1 MKRYTFL
8 FVSLLVSCLLVAQG
22 PANRTARTIAADVL
36 AQMPAQNQEN
46 FNSLMND
53 LAESGEEGILILT
66 QMLKAPGQGSN
77 AQVEYALSGLTAY
90 VSASGRE
97 AQQTVVLSAL
107 NKAAAQATNATIK
120 AFLENQASMLNR
132 PYAMAETVTPA
143 LAIAQ
148 RNAKAALKSGK
159 QQDRIKSMLEVMSLL
174 PANDAQ
180 KTALAALKDGNKDY
194 RNAILSAVSDKAD
207 KGFYNTL
214 VKTMLKAKPDVQA
227 DIINFLA
234 AEADKSADKRNL
246 VKNSEAKWDN
256 PTMNILHNYVKNSG
270 NFDIVEASVSAL
282 RNIGDASS
290 IPVIAS
296 LLKKSDSKYVDL
308 AQAALA
314 SYNGKINSDVAKVI
328 NDASPAGKIAGIELL
343 AGRKA
348 TVNLGT
354 VLAQIDNAD
363 ANVKAA
369 ALKALKDLVSPQDF
383 VKMCGLLEDASAD
396 AYQPLQQ
403 AITATLAG
411 QTPEQQVQAIRQRMN
426 QAGTGKGY
434 LYYPVL
440 AATNDPSALQIITN
454 ALATNGQSVDGQ
466 SAFQALL
473 TWAGTEAAPHLYN
486 IAKQATGDT
495 FDKALDRYIDL
506 GSSERLTGENQLQ
519 MLRQAMELAK
529 TDKQRTKILEKVDKT
544 GTFLGM
550 MMAGDYINN
559 PALQQTAATAVMDI
573 AVAHPEYNGA
583 NTRALLNKV
592 VEVLSGGDADYF
604 KQNIKKYLEE
614 NSANEQGFVSIFNGK
629 DLTGWKGLVE
639 DPIKRSKMKPAQLA
653 KEQIKADEQMRKD
666 WIVEDGSLAYVGTG
680 YDNLCTEKQYGDFEM
695 LVDWKLDPNGR
706 EPDAGIYL
714 RGSPQVQIWDTARV
728 DVGAQVGSGGLY
740 NNKKNKDIPL
750 VVADNPLGE
759 WNSFYIKM
767 VGDRVTVK
775 LNGVL
780 VVDDVIL
787 ENYWDRSQPIFPI
800 EQLELQAHGSK
811 VWFRNIYVK
820 ELKRA
825 EAFQL
830 SEQEKKDG
838 FKVLFDG
845 TNMYQWTGNTVDYT
859 IEDGTISMNPSK
871 AFGGNLYTVDEYA
884 DFIYRFE
891 FKLTPGA
898 NNGVGIR
905 TPMEG
910 DAAYVGMEIQILDCE
925 HPTYSYITPLQH
937 HGSVYGIIPA
947 KPDHHSAFKPAG
959 EWNEEEIYA
968 KGDYIRVTVNG
979 QVINEGNIRE
989 ATKNGTADKKEHPG
1003 LFNKKGHIGF
1013 FGHGSPVQFR
1023 NIRIKE
1029 LK

>member
-1 MKRYTFL
+1 MKKYTLL
-8 FVSLLVSCLLVAQG
+8 FVSLLVSCIMLAQG
-22 PANRTARTIAADVL
+22 PANRTAKTIAADVL
-36 AQMPAQNQEN
+36 AQMPAQNQET

-53 LAESGEEGILILT
+53 LASSGEEGILILT

-77 AQVEYALSGLTAY
+77 AQVEYALSGLTSY
-90 VSASGRE
+90 VSAPGRE
-97 AQQTVVLSAL
+97 AQQAVVLSAL
-107 NKAAAQATNATIK
+107 NKAAAQATNATVK

-132 PYAMAETVTPA
+132 PYAMTEATTPA

-148 RNAKAALKSGK
+148 RNAKAALKSGR
-159 QQDRIKSMLEVMSLL
+159 QQDRIKAMLQVMSLL
-174 PANDAQ
+174 SAKDAQ
-180 KTALAALKDGNKDY
+180 KTAFAALKDGNKDY
-194 RNAILSAVSDKAD
+194 RNAILSAVSNKAD
-207 KGFYNTL
+207 KGFYNSL

-234 AEADKSADKRNL
+234 AEADKSAEKRNL

-256 PTMNILHNYVKNSG
+256 PTMNILHNFVKNSS

-296 LLKKSDSKYVDL
+296 LLKKNDTQYVAL

-314 SYNGKINSDVAKVI
+314 SFNGKINSDVAKAVG
-328 NDASPAGKIAGIELL
+328 DASPAGKIAGIELL
-343 AGRKA
+343 ANRKA

-354 VLAQIDNAD
+354 VLAETDNAD

-383 VKMCGLLEDASAD
+383 TKMCGLLEDASAD

-403 AITATLAG
+403 AITATLVG
-411 QTPEQQVQAIRQRMN
+411 QAPAQQVQTISQRMN

-440 AATNDPSALQIITN
+440 AATGDAN
-454 ALATNGQSVDGQ
+454 ALKTIVDGLSTGTQ
-466 SAFQALL
+466 ASRDAAFQALL
-473 TWAGTEAAPHLYN
+473 TWPGLEVAPHLYN
-486 IAKQATGDT
+486 IARQSSGDT
-495 FDKALDRYIDL
+495 FD
-506 GSSERLTGENQLQ
+506 
-519 MLRQAMELAK
+519 
-529 TDKQRTKILEKVDKT
+529 
-544 GTFLGM
+544 
-550 MMAGDYINN
+550 
-559 PALQQTAATAVMDI
+559 
-573 AVAHPEYNGA
+573 NGA

-614 NSANEQGFVSIFNGK
+614 NSATEQGFVSIFNGK
-629 DLTGWKGLVE
+629 DLTGWKGLVQ

-680 YDNLCTEKQYGDFEM
+680 FDNLCTEKQYGDFEM
-695 LVDWKLDPNGR
+695 LVDWKLDPNGA

-714 RGSPQVQIWDTARV
+714 RGTPQVQIWDTARV

-775 LNGVL
+775 LNGIL

-830 SEQEKKDG
+830 SEQEKKEG

-859 IEDGTISMNPSK
+859 IENGTISMNPSK

-989 ATKNGTADKKEHPG
+989 ATKNGTADKQEHPG

-1013 FGHGSPVQFR
+1013 LGHGSPVQFR

-1029 LK
+1029 LKD

>member
-1 MKRYTFL
+1 MKRHFL
-8 FVSLLVSCLLVAQG
+8 FITSLLVSCLLMAQG
-22 PANRTARTIAADVL
+22 PANRTSKTVAADVL
-36 AQMPAQNQEN
+36 AQMPAQNQET

-53 LAESGEEGILILT
+53 LAESGEEGVLTLT
-66 QMLKAPGQGSN
+66 QMLKAPGQGNN
-77 AQVEYALSGLTAY
+77 AQVEYALSGLTAF
-90 VSASGRE
+90 VSAPGHE
-97 AQQTVVLSAL
+97 AQKTVVLSAL
-107 NKAAAQATNATIK
+107 NKAVSQASNATVK
-120 AFLENQASMLNR
+120 AFIESQASLLTR
-132 PYAMAETVTPA
+132 PYAMEEPQLPGLTV
-143 LAIAQ
+143 AQ

-159 QQDRIKSMLEVMSLL
+159 TQDRILAMKQVMKLL
-174 PANDAQ
+174 PAKDAQ
-180 KTALAALKDGNKDY
+180 KTALDALKDGNKDY
-194 RNAILSAVSDKAD
+194 RNAMLYAVSEKAD

-214 VKTMLKAKPDVQA
+214 VKTLLKAKPGVQA
-227 DIINFLA
+227 DILNFLA
-234 AEADKSADKRNL
+234 SEADLNADKRNL
-246 VKNSEAKWDN
+246 VKTSEAKWDN
-256 PTMNILHNYVKNSG
+256 PTMNILNNIIRTG
-270 NFDIVEASVSAL
+270 NDFDVIEAAVNTL

-296 LLKKSDSKYVDL
+296 LLTKNDAKYVAL
-308 AQAALA
+308 AQAALG
-314 SYNGKINSDVAKVI
+314 SFNGKINSDVAKVI
-328 NDASPAGKIAGIELL
+328 SDASPAGKIAGIELL

-354 VLAQIDNAD
+354 VLSQTESNDV
-363 ANVKAA
+363 NVKTA

-383 VKMCGLLEDASAD
+383 TKMCGLLEEAGAD

-403 AITATLAG
+403 AIFATLAG
-411 QTPEQQVQAIRQRMN
+411 QTPANQVQAISQRMI
-426 QAGTGKGY
+426 QAGAGKSH

-440 AATNDPSALQIITN
+440 AATGDNQALKTIVEGLSTGPQ
-454 ALATNGQSVDGQ
+454 ASRDA
-466 SAFQALL
+466 AFQALL
-473 TWAGTEAAPHLYN
+473 TWPGTEAAPHLYN
-486 IAKQATGDT
+486 IARQASGDQ
-495 FDKALDRYIDL
+495 FEKALDRYIDL
-506 GSSERLTGENQLQ
+506 GSSESLTGENQLQ
-519 MLRQAMELAK
+519 LLRQAMELAK
-529 TDKQRTKILEKVDKT
+529 TDKQRNKILEKVDKT

-550 MMAGDYINN
+550 MFASEFINT
-559 PALQQTAATAVMDI
+559 PALQQAAATAVMDI

-614 NSANEQGFVSIFNGK
+614 NPANETGFVSIFNGK

-695 LVDWKLDPNGR
+695 LVDWKLDPNGA

-714 RGSPQVQIWDTARV
+714 RGAPQVQIWDTARV

-740 NNKKNKDIPL
+740 NNKINKDIPL

-825 EAFQL
+825 EPFQL
-830 SEQEKKDG
+830 SEQEKKEG

-859 IEDGTISMNPSK
+859 IEDGCISMNPSK
-871 AFGGNLYTVDEYA
+871 AFGGNLYTVNEYA

-891 FKLTPGA
+891 FQLTPGA

-947 KPDHHSAFKPAG
+947 KADHPSAFKPAG

-989 ATKNGTADKKEHPG
+989 ATKNGTADKQEHPG

-1013 FGHGSPVQFR
+1013 LGHGSPVKFR